1 MGMKEELVRTDE
13 ENEQYRQLVESN
25 RLRRKQLLQKQ
36 YRENQSIIP
45 QVCSFVFTSLNIYLV
60 K

>member
-25 RLRRKQLLQKQ
+25 RQRRKELLQKQ
-36 YRENQSIIP
+36 DRENQSIIH
-45 QVCSFVFTSLNIYLV
+45 QVCSFVFTLEIFRI
-60 K
+60 